1 MLSGKYLLQNS
12 LCYRFLIQ
20 IGLNEKKK
28 HLDTT
33 TRLLHLK
40 ACFLIPW
47 MLNGNKEFFFLFLEV
62 ECYEQ
67 ILLFWRNNLNVRA
80 KNSFYFNRWQI
91 LPPNTTI
98 QEKVSLSL

>member
-20 IGLNEKKK
+20 IGLKGKKQ
-28 HLDTT
+28 LNTT

-47 MLNGNKEFFFLFLEV
+47 MLNGKKEFFFFLFGGRML
-62 ECYEQ
+62 
-67 ILLFWRNNLNVRA
+67 
-80 KNSFYFNRWQI
+80 
-91 LPPNTTI
+91 
-98 QEKVSLSL
+98 

>member
-20 IGLNEKKK
+20 IGLKGKK

-47 MLNGNKEFFFLFLEV
+47 MFNGNKEFYFFF
-62 ECYEQ
+62 
-67 ILLFWRNNLNVRA
+67 IFW
-80 KNSFYFNRWQI
+80 W
-91 LPPNTTI
+91 
-98 QEKVSLSL
+98 